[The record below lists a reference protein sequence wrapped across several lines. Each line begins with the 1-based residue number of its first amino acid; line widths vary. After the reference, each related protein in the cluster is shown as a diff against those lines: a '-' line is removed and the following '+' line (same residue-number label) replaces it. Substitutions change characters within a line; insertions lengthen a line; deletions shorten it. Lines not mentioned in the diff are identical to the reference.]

1 MLFGGDGGVGGG
13 VGGRVRGGPTH
24 LITTV
29 CAVSVC
35 GGGGGGVRVNN
46 NMGVKCYLHLSLIF
60 YRFVNNNNSWVS
72 HKYKI

>member
-35 GGGGGGVRVNN
+35 GVGGGGVRVNN

-60 YRFVNNNNSWVS
+60 YRFFNNNNNS
-72 HKYKI
+72 